1 MLGSNQRPPPC
12 RSGKGGSAGVGSCH
26 EKHILQANRR
36 FSETAEILDWR
47 RVSVLRDALRTHF
60 SGCGSVGPVN
70 QSGSSRVGWGRA
82 RIWPA
87 EPRRDA
93 PVLHFWHCC
102 VAVVE
107 QNLITVSQAAEAL
120 SSSGQSIRN
129 WIREGRLAAVRI
141 GNRFLIPRSEVER
154 LRGDVPATSGESPWD
169 FDEGTPGEP
178 LPRAGERRS
187 VVDSGGELFGG

>member
-1 MLGSNQRPPPC
+1 M
-12 RSGKGGSAGVGSCH
+12 
-26 EKHILQANRR
+26 
-36 FSETAEILDWR
+36 
-47 RVSVLRDALRTHF
+47 
-60 SGCGSVGPVN
+60 
-70 QSGSSRVGWGRA
+70 
-82 RIWPA
+82 
-87 EPRRDA
+87 
-93 PVLHFWHCC
+93 
-102 VAVVE
+102 AVVE